1 MTEVK
6 EAPKAKTGNGQGQA
20 KEPVLRSPV
29 EMQSAEA
36 GGLEMVRRFAEEM
49 DRVFE
54 DFGHETGWHLP
65 RFLARG
71 RKLFRGGF
79 GALATAW
86 SPRIEV
92 VERDGQFV
100 VHADLPGMSKE
111 DVKVEVTDGMLTI
124 EGERKEEKKE
134 ERQGY
139 NYSER
144 TYGSFYR
151 CIPLPEGADTS
162 KATAEFRK
170 GVLEVT
176 MPTAPRPA
184 QKQHRVEVR
193 EAS

>member
-29 EMQSAEA
+29 EMQSVEA

-54 DFGHETGWHLP
+54 DFGHETGWQLP

-71 RKLFRGGF
+71 RKLFRRGV

-86 SPRIEV
+86 SPRIDV
-92 VERDGQFV
+92 VERDGQLV
-100 VHADLPGMSKE
+100 VHAELPGMSKE

-134 ERQGY
+134 ERHGY
-139 NYSER
+139 NYSECR
-144 TYGSFYR
+144 YGSFYR

-162 KATAEFRK
+162 KATAQFRK